1 MKLKCLIV
9 DDDEMARATIQHFVE
24 QTDFLEISAICEDA
38 ISATKVLK
46 ERSIDLIFLDV
57 EMPKMSG
64 IDLLA
69 SHDSLPYVILTT
81 SKSEYAV
88 DAFEYNVLDYLL
100 KPIKYPRFLR
110 AVNKIQDDEQQVERV
125 SDDEVFIKTD
135 LKYVKI
141 RFSEI
146 KFIEAMADYVVIH
159 IGTSKHIVHSTMKGM
174 ELKFPTEKFIRIHRS
189 YIVNMDMLDSIE
201 NGNAVI
207 GNVRIPI
214 GASYKNTFMGK
225 LKLL

>member
-9 DDDEMARATIQHFVE
+9 DDDEMARATIEHFVD
-24 QTDFLEISAICEDA
+24 QTDFLEITAICEDA
-38 ISATKVLK
+38 LEATKVLK
-46 ERSIDLIFLDV
+46 DTTVDIIFLDV
-57 EMPKMSG
+57 EMPNMSG

-69 SHDSLPYVILTT
+69 AYDSLPYVILIT

-100 KPIKYPRFLR
+100 KPIKYPRFLK
-110 AVNKIQDDEQQVERV
+110 AVNKIKSDDEQVERIN
-125 SDDEVFIKTD
+125 DDEVFIKTD

-159 IGTSKHIVHSTMKGM
+159 IGEVKHIVHSTMKGM
-174 ELKFPTEKFIRIHRS
+174 EAKFPSDKFVRVHRS
-189 YIVNMDMLDSIE
+189 YIVNMDKLDSIE

-207 GNVRIPI
+207 GQVRIPI
-214 GASYKNTFMGK
+214 GASYKSAFMGR